1 MANSIRDGIINYSS
15 VKYKIIGE
23 TDNYYIGFGIRS
35 LRSVICRIN
44 KDLTGWKSKS
54 INMIIDLTKAIVNS
68 DGSIIAIGSR
78 YTQEILDYDCP
89 GSYRVYN
96 EGIICRY
103 KSDLSIVDPETGLYP
118 FIVCNKE
125 SNQAF
130 NDVYFKDII
139 KFNDKYIIAG
149 HVITKDD
156 RILGIVCD
164 YYGLKDFDL
173 SVMVNLLS
181 LPGSSKQSLFQA
193 KTVVES
199 VLGNNDSVAVVSRLE
214 NVTHDGNS
222 YLHGIKLSIVHPGSL
237 ATNLCQVLFGAKFM
251 SMCYDN
257 DHLFILGAYQT
268 TTKTNGGAITVHG
281 KLQYKVYKVDRVNLS
296 VETLILDGMYDKIIL
311 DDDKLVLDVEYA
323 DPETASKLILDKCSL
338 LLAEAL

>member
-1 MANSIRDGIINYSS
+1 MANSIKDGIINYSS

-23 TDNYYIGFGIRS
+23 TDTYYIGFGIRS
-35 LRSVICRIN
+35 LRSVLCRIN

-54 INMIIDLTKAIVNS
+54 INVIIDLTKAVINS
-68 DGSIIAIGSR
+68 DGSIVAIGNK

-96 EGIICRY
+96 ESIICRY
-103 KSDLSIVDPETGLYP
+103 KSDLSTVDPETGLYP

-125 SNQAF
+125 SHPAF
-130 NDVYFKDII
+130 NDIYFKDII

-149 HVITKDD
+149 HVLTKNGE
-156 RILGIVCD
+156 ILGIVCD
-164 YYGLKDFDL
+164 YYGLRDFYSSAML
-173 SVMVNLLS
+173 NLLS
-181 LPGSSKQSLFQA
+181 LPGSSKRSPFQA

-199 VLGNNDSVAVVSRLE
+199 VLDNNDSVMVVSRLE

-251 SMCYDN
+251 SMCYAN

-268 TTKTNGGAITVHG
+268 TTKTNGGTITVHG

-296 VETLILDGMYDKIIL
+296 VETLILDGMYDKITL
-311 DDDKLVLDVEYA
+311 DGDKLVLEVEYD
-323 DPETASKLILDKCSL
+323 DPETAGKLILDKRTF
-338 LLAEAL
+338 LLAGVL